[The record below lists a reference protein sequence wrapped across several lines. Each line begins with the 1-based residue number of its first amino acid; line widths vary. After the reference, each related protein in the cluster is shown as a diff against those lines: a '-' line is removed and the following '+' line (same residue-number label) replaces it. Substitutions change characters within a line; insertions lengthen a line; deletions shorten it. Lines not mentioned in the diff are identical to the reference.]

1 MAWGGASKNNEEE
14 EEEEEWGAVFK
25 RQVFVLEGLG
35 HKKGIRVEKM
45 CWATDKEGE
54 KLNQVERLGHNKWL
68 KELSCQ
74 V

>member
-1 MAWGGASKNNEEE
+1 MAWGGASKNNE

-35 HKKGIRVEKM
+35 HKKGIRGEKM
-45 CWATDKEGE
+45 CRATDKEGE

-68 KELSCQ
+68 KALSCQ